1 MNNASIRSL
10 SARLG
15 PGILFAA
22 ASVGTSHLVQS
33 TRAGADFGLVMA
45 SFILLVCLVKY
56 PAFRFGSEY
65 AAASGLT
72 LIDGY
77 FRQGQWAVV
86 VLVVDLVIS
95 MFVATAAIALV
106 AAGLLGSALSLSI
119 NPVLLVVVLMMSCA
133 ALLISGRY
141 HLFEQ
146 VSKGVVALFIVLLIL
161 ATSLVLSDID
171 WGKASLT
178 LPTEL
183 QNRTTMLFIVA
194 LAGWM
199 PSPLGVAVFQS
210 LWVTA
215 RSKDLGV
222 PVSPKDALFDFHFGY
237 TIAAVLA
244 MGFLILG
251 TVLMYQSGVEITDS
265 PIGFAEQLIALFTSA
280 IGGFAWP
287 VISVAAVAVMLSSL
301 LAIMDA
307 CPRGLGT
314 VITYRKTVQMKP
326 TDDTAREGLE
336 ESAATENK
344 YYVHLIVLQC
354 LGALAVLTLFASSF
368 RAFIDFATSVAFI
381 TSALM
386 AWLNHRAMF
395 SSDVPAKY
403 RPSRLIEGW
412 SLLGVMVLTIF
423 AVAYIWFGVLGH

>member
-1 MNNASIRSL
+1 M
-10 SARLG
+10 
-15 PGILFAA
+15 
-22 ASVGTSHLVQS
+22 
-33 TRAGADFGLVMA
+33 
-45 SFILLVCLVKY
+45 
-56 PAFRFGSEY
+56 
-65 AAASGLT
+65 
-72 LIDGY
+72 
-77 FRQGQWAVV
+77 

-251 TVLMYQSGVEITDS
+251 TVLMYQPGVEITDS

-326 TDDTAREGLE
+326 TRRY
-336 ESAATENK
+336 S
-344 YYVHLIVLQC
+344 
-354 LGALAVLTLFASSF
+354 
-368 RAFIDFATSVAFI
+368 
-381 TSALM
+381 
-386 AWLNHRAMF
+386 
-395 SSDVPAKY
+395 P
-403 RPSRLIEGW
+403 
-412 SLLGVMVLTIF
+412 
-423 AVAYIWFGVLGH
+423 